1 MKRLLNPKYL
11 PWLTLAAGG
20 LGLLL
25 RIWLYATGADKSGL
39 LVGGH
44 PAEFFIWLLCAGVLV
59 YLWFASKPLVAAP
72 KFGFNYPASLHGAA
86 GCVLGALGIGHTS
99 VTELLNRTDNLA
111 LIAALLG
118 IVATAALLFSALQRY
133 KGTQPNILPHSAV
146 CVYFMVRLISLYRH
160 WSSDP
165 QLQDYCFQLLA
176 IVCLM
181 LSAYYRAAFDVD
193 MGRRRPLVVFHLA
206 AVFFCCL
213 SMINKS
219 NVFFY
224 LPVGIWAFTDLCSL
238 APMVLKPRAN
248 APMVLQPRADAPM
261 ALPAYVHSCL
271 TALEDRGY
279 ACYAVGGCVR
289 DAVLGK
295 IPHDYDLC
303 TAATPDEIQA
313 AFPDHHLVLAGIKH
327 GTVGVITPDGI
338 VEITTFRTE
347 GDYQDN
353 RHPDW
358 VEFVTDI
365 TKDLARRDFT
375 VNAMAF
381 SPLRGFVD
389 PFGGREDLKNG
400 ILRAVGEPAARFR
413 EDSLRILRGIRFAV
427 RYQLTPE
434 AETENAMFFLAP
446 LMDNLARERV
456 FDELC
461 KLLPLVS
468 AEDLLRFAPVLC
480 QVLPELAPMVGFD
493 QRSPHHA
500 YDIYAHTAHVVE
512 SAPAALTLRWAAL
525 LHDTGKVA
533 TFLPDENGRGHF
545 KGHAQESA
553 KIADEI
559 LHRLKAPTALRE
571 RVVFLIAHHM
581 DLLLPVRATLRRHLS
596 RWGEEALRQLI
607 ALQKADFHSKGVIG
621 EPFDFDALFSLLDE
635 IVAENAC
642 LTVRDLAISGH
653 DLMALGYSGPA
664 IGKALDSLLTEVL
677 EDRLPNEREALLQA
691 LKQPE

>member
-1 MKRLLNPKYL
+1 MKRILNPKYL

-25 RIWLYATGADKSGL
+25 RIWLYATGADESGL
-39 LVGGH
+39 LVSGH
-44 PAEFFIWLLCAGVLV
+44 PAELFIWLLCAGMMV
-59 YLWFASKPLVAAP
+59 YLWFASKPLAAAP
-72 KFGFNYPASLHGAA
+72 KFGFNYPASRSGAA
-86 GCVLGALGIGHTS
+86 GCVLGALGIGYAS
-99 VTELLNRTDNLA
+99 VTELINRTDNLA
-111 LIAALLG
+111 LLAAILG
-118 IVATAALLFSALQRY
+118 IVATTALLFSALQRY
-133 KGTQPNILPHSAV
+133 KGFQPNILPHSAV
-146 CVYFMVRLISLYRH
+146 CVYFMVLLVSLYRH

-176 IVCLM
+176 TVCLM
-181 LSAYYRAAFDVD
+181 LSAYYRAAFDVNL
-193 MGRRRPLVVFHLA
+193 GRRRLLVVSHLA

-213 SMINKS
+213 SMTDKS
-219 NVFFY
+219 IASFY

-238 APMVLKPRAN
+238 APLLLQPRED
-248 APMVLQPRADAPM
+248 APMV
-261 ALPAYVHSCL
+261 LPAYVHSCM
-271 TALEDRGY
+271 TVLENRGH

-295 IPHDYDLC
+295 TPHDYDLC

-313 AFPDHHLVLAGIKH
+313 AFPDHHLVLAGVKH
-327 GTVGVITPDGI
+327 GTVGVVTPEGV

-353 RHPDW
+353 RHPGW
-358 VEFVTDI
+358 VEFVADI
-365 TKDLARRDFT
+365 TEDLARRDFT

-381 SPLRGFVD
+381 SPLRGLVD
-389 PFGGREDLKNG
+389 PFGGREDLKKS
-400 ILRAVGEPAARFR
+400 ILRAVGDPSARFR

-434 AETENAMFFLAP
+434 PETEKAMAALAP

-456 FDELC
+456 FEELC

-500 YDIYAHTAHVVE
+500 YDIYTHTAHVVE
-512 SAPAALTLRWAAL
+512 SAPAELTLRWAAL

-571 RVVFLIAHHM
+571 RVVFLVAHHM

-596 RWGEEALRQLI
+596 RWGEDALRQLI
-607 ALQKADFHSKGVIG
+607 ALQKADFYSKGVTG
-621 EPFDFDALFSLLDE
+621 EPFDFDGILSLLDE

-642 LTVRDLAISGH
+642 LTVKDLAVSGH

-691 LKQPE
+691 LKQPEN